1 VAYRGELLAHAP
13 IDTADAQ
20 RVRLTSAHVAVEALE
35 LWACPETTLA
45 RAARLFGPSVAR
57 AHTAAS
63 PTRIGVPVVV
73 DGLSDQALRPG
84 TFRPTP
90 GAYCGLRGMLATPDE
105 DALGADPSAPLN
117 AAVELSG
124 ERLGPSGEVL
134 GTFSLRSTMSVSFEW
149 TFYEPLVLDASA
161 PYAEAWVVLD
171 AAAWMVAT
179 TLPSGRAGRR
189 RRQRTQPG
197 GGGRAALR
205 AGAPRALKLSAARGS
220 AAARPRS
227 SPGRA
232 ARARSEPRHPA
243 RPRRRPCTGSGRAWP
258 RLAGAP
264 CCSCPS

>member
-1 VAYRGELLAHAP
+1 MTSDALSRPLGLLAVFSLLGLAPLTLPSCTDDSAGIEVPVAYRGELLAHAP

-105 DALGADPSAPLN
+105 DALGADPSVPLN

-179 TLPSGRAGRR
+179 TLPEGELDAAGASALS
-189 RRQRTQPG
+189 Q
-197 GGGRAALR
+197 AAADALR
-205 AGAPRALKLSAARGS
+205 FELVRPAL
-220 AAARPRS
+220 
-227 SPGRA
+227 
-232 ARARSEPRHPA
+232 
-243 RPRRRPCTGSGRAWP
+243 
-258 RLAGAP
+258 
-264 CCSCPS
+264 

>member
-1 VAYRGELLAHAP
+1 LTSDALSRPLGLLVALALLGLAPLTLPSCTEDSAGIEVPVAYRGELLADAP

-45 RAARLFGPSVAR
+45 RAVRLLGPSVAR

-63 PTRIGVPVVV
+63 PTRIGVPVVL
-73 DGLSDQALRPG
+73 DGLSDEALRPG

-90 GAYCGLRGMLATPDE
+90 GAYCGLRGMLAMPDD

-124 ERLGPSGEVL
+124 ERLGPDGEVL

-149 TFYEPLVLDASA
+149 TFAEPLVLDASA

-171 AAAWMVAT
+171 AAAWMAAT
-179 TLPSGRAGRR
+179 ALPEGELDAAGASALS
-189 RRQRTQPG
+189 Q
-197 GGGRAALR
+197 AAADALR
-205 AGAPRALKLSAARGS
+205 LELV
-220 AAARPRS
+220 RP
-227 SPGRA
+227 G
-232 ARARSEPRHPA
+232 
-243 RPRRRPCTGSGRAWP
+243 
-258 RLAGAP
+258 L
-264 CCSCPS
+264 